1 MMIMMKQ
8 WKLPWV
14 ERERMIW
21 IVPSKLRDSVV
32 MWMHRKKILLVIHKP
47 RNAEEDVSRRMICG
61 VPCESV
67 VVAKKKKK
75 KKKKRIDAS
84 AFEIVKSPKPEN
96 SGQRRSMDFA
106 NSAVMSVDVAVAV
119 AYCVVSEENDESDS
133 KSSWLM

>member
-1 MMIMMKQ
+1 M
-8 WKLPWV
+8 V
-14 ERERMIW
+14 W
-21 IVPSKLRDSVV
+21 IVPSRLRDSVV
-32 MWMHRKKILLVIHKP
+32 TWMHRKKILLVIHKP

-75 KKKKRIDAS
+75 KRIDAS
-84 AFEIVKSPKPEN
+84 AFEIVKIPKREN

-133 KSSWLM
+133 KSSWLMWCDKKKAMKDLQR

>member
-1 MMIMMKQ
+1 M
-8 WKLPWV
+8 PWV
-14 ERERMIW
+14 KRERMIW

-47 RNAEEDVSRRMICG
+47 RNAEEKVSRRMICG

-75 KKKKRIDAS
+75 KRIDAS
-84 AFEIVKSPKPEN
+84 AFEIVKIPKREN
-96 SGQRRSMDFA
+96 SGQKRSKDFVD
-106 NSAVMSVDVAVAV
+106 SAVMSDVVAV

-133 KSSWLM
+133 KSSWLMWCDKKKAMKDLQR

>member
-1 MMIMMKQ
+1 
-8 WKLPWV
+8 
-14 ERERMIW
+14 MIW

-47 RNAEEDVSRRMICG
+47 RNAEEKVSRRMICG

-67 VVAKKKKK
+67 VVAKKQKKKKK

-84 AFEIVKSPKPEN
+84 AFEIVKIPKREN
-96 SGQRRSMDFA
+96 SGQKRSKDFVD
-106 NSAVMSVDVAVAV
+106 SAVMSDVVAV
-119 AYCVVSEENDESDS
+119 AYCVVSAGNDESDS